1 MSTLTQN
8 KFTKEWWDDFL
19 DNTDSLKKTNVFSD
33 CMPHDETEE
42 MRAGVLD
49 IIRLIIK
56 NKAPNYGFRLFI
68 EGKTLT
74 EKELELF
81 FETSIPEEGETFE
94 DWSDRCFGDKKYG
107 IIINRGEKFNPS
119 LVEQIAKKIQPLVSS
134 VGIPRLGVTFTIF
147 IGNYGWTPLGIHTD
161 GIGENV
167 MHFHLGK
174 GNKTMYTW
182 DRNTYDQLVEP
193 EKRFNN
199 TNIEE
204 ILDHANVFDFA
215 NGDIYFMPY
224 GEYHVGK
231 SDDLSIGLT
240 LWFNNHTKT
249 ALFKKI
255 MDNFLTENVNESVD
269 ILPMDLSGYDE
280 LNNFND
286 IEDLFIGE
294 NLSELSFVDLLKDA
308 YRDYKIALYSNCG
321 FWESPFPKAKK
332 VDHSQDF
339 NVQIVQPFKILYY
352 QDELLHLFIRG
363 KKINMN
369 SNDSFLNL
377 IEELNKGSK
386 LNKME
391 IFDVLDDSWDHS
403 IKEYVIDLLNEHHII
418 NVEYV

>member
-8 KFTKEWWDDFL
+8 KFDKQWWENFL
-19 DNTDSLKKTNVFSD
+19 KNTNSLKKTNVFTD
-33 CMPHDETEE
+33 CMPSDETEE
-42 MRAGVLD
+42 MRTGVLK

-56 NKAPNYGFRLFI
+56 NKMPSFGFRLFI

-74 EKELELF
+74 PKELDNF
-81 FETSIPEEGETFE
+81 FETSAPEEDETFE
-94 DWSDRCFGDKKYG
+94 NWSERCFGGKKYG

-119 LVEQIAKKIQPLVSS
+119 LVEKIAKKIKPLVNE

-174 GNKTMYTW
+174 GGKTMYTW
-182 DRNTYDQLVEP
+182 DTETYEKLVEP
-193 EKRFNN
+193 DKRFNN

-215 NGDIYFMPY
+215 DGDIYFMPH

-231 SDDLSIGLT
+231 SDELSIGLT

-249 ALFKKI
+249 ALLKKVI
-255 MDNFLTENVNESVD
+255 DNFLTENVSESAD
-269 ILPMDLSGYDE
+269 ILQMDSSHHSDTS
-280 LNNFND
+280 NFSD

-294 NLSELSFVDLLKDA
+294 NISDVSFMHLMKET
-308 YRDYKIALYSNCG
+308 YKDYKMALYSNCG
-321 FWESPFPKAKK
+321 FWEAPFPKAQKI
-332 VDHSQDF
+332 DHTKMF
-339 NVQIVQPFKILYY
+339 TVEIVQPFKVLYY

-363 KKINMN
+363 KKINMVSNN
-369 SNDSFLNL
+369 SLLNFV
-377 IEELNKGSK
+377 EK
-386 LNKME
+386 LNEGLKMKKTE
-391 IFDVLDDSWDHS
+391 IFNLLDENWDSS
-403 IKEYVIDLLNEHHII
+403 VKEYILDLFNEHHII
-418 NVEYV
+418 NIKYA